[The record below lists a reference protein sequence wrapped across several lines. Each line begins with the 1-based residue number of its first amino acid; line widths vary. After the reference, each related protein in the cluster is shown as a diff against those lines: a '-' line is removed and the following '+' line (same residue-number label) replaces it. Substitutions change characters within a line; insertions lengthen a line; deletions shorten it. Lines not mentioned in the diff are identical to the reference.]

1 MEPERKALLSGIYA
15 ILFDIDGTLLDT
27 FDFIYGA
34 FDYALHLHGIEPL
47 PRERISEL
55 MGGPL
60 EEVYA
65 TMAPGFDRASLAE
78 AHRVFQSENLA
89 LAALFP
95 HTLEVLDELKNR
107 GLKLAAITTRSL
119 RTSVR
124 SLEMTGI
131 AKYFDIIISAED
143 VLFHKP
149 HPEPLLKALGV
160 LNVKPDQAVIVGDT
174 RADIMAGKN
183 AGTKTVAALYGFGGE
198 RLLELGPDHAIGELK
213 ELLTL
218 V

>member
-1 MEPERKALLSGIYA
+1 MPEGKLSGIRA
-15 ILFDIDGTLLDT
+15 VLFDIDGTLLDT

-34 FDYALHLHGIEPL
+34 FEYAFKEHNLSPL
-47 PRERISEL
+47 SREHISEL

-60 EEVYA
+60 EEVYQ
-65 TMAPGFDRASLAE
+65 TMAPGFDSTLLAQS
-78 AHRVFQSENLA
+78 HRRFQSDNVRLA
-89 LAALFP
+89 HLFP
-95 HTLEVLDELKNR
+95 STMEVLTELSRR
-107 GLKLAAITTRSL
+107 GMKLSAITTRSL

-124 SLEMTGI
+124 TLEWTGI

-143 VLFHKP
+143 VSFHKP
-149 HPEPLLKALGV
+149 HPEPLLKALDALG
-160 LNVKPDQAVIVGDT
+160 LKPDAAVMVGDT

-198 RLLELGPDHAIGELK
+198 LLRGLGPDYTIGELR
-213 ELLTL
+213 ELLTI